1 MIEVYGGKDSYIIG
15 LEKSRHGKKCLS
27 GLSCSKMFPLQIRT
41 ALCLQ
46 LGNKL
51 YTHYKNTVNQ
61 RQGQIKITN
70 LIEEVNYFGEDVE
83 TSSWVDGSLV
93 ENTSLQEINK
103 ATSLKT
109 EQMKP

>member
-51 YTHYKNTVNQ
+51 YTHYK
-61 RQGQIKITN
+61 KHC
-70 LIEEVNYFGEDVE
+70 E
-83 TSSWVDGSLV
+83 
-93 ENTSLQEINK
+93 
-103 ATSLKT
+103 LKT
-109 EQMKP
+109 RSNQNHQPD